1 MHEYK
6 LDVQSNFYYCENCP
20 DEWTIQDLLRADIE
34 NQARIKALEG
44 VVELQNSRK
53 LAVDAIDFH
62 KTEGCER
69 CTSMFND
76 DTDTLYCEG
85 LKRLEEKESGLFYA
99 LRNTFKKLEE
109 V

>member
-1 MHEYK
+1 MGKILDDFLYDLTLNPWDRKK
-6 LDVQSNFYYCENCP
+6 LCEEIHSELTQSK
-20 DEWTIQDLLRADIE
+20 
-34 NQARIKALEG
+34 ARIEALEG

-85 LKRLEEKESGLFYA
+85 LKRLEEKESDLYFE
-99 LRNTFKKLEE
+99 LRNAFKKLEE